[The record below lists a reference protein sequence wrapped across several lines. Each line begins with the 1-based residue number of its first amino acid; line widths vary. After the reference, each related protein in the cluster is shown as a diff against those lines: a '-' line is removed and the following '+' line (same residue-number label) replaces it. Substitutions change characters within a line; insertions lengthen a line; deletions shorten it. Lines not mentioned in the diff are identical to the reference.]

1 MPPSLMLFLA
11 VSKHAGRLDDDVA
24 PAIAYKTITKE
35 HTPYFPKLPW
45 GWSPTRILQSCCCRG
60 ELGVDWVWLLLEK
73 CLRNPRKNWCTFRR
87 VHQWSDRLFV
97 SLKWNN
103 CKALLTMYRLIK
115 PVCTRKNHLLG
126 SISPH
131 LIFSEQLINQI
142 LWRSCSLNF
151 LLFSVQRNGIR
162 KAHSLWLLFMVRKD
176 KKLQLI
182 KDKIPENA
190 EIAQN
195 NLLLANNTKS
205 LCKLNTYTYA
215 A

>member
-1 MPPSLMLFLA
+1 MFTHHFFSPLIESSSDWSIILKVQTSSCLHHSCSSLPSPSMLAGSTTMSPQQLHTKQ
-11 VSKHAGRLDDDVA
+11 SLKSTLHTSRSSNGAGRL
-24 PAIAYKTITKE
+24 PE
-35 HTPYFPKLPW
+35 
-45 GWSPTRILQSCCCRG
+45 S
-60 ELGVDWVWLLLEK
+60 
-73 CLRNPRKNWCTFRR
+73 
-87 VHQWSDRLFV
+87 
-97 SLKWNN
+97 
-103 CKALLTMYRLIK
+103 
-115 PVCTRKNHLLG
+115 CTRKNHLLG

-205 LCKLNTYTYA
+205 LCKLNTYSYA